1 MEFVVLLIVMLNHN
15 DGTAAMRALPAPNH
29 QVCEEARRVFLDGI
43 GPVPEGVEVRARC
56 ISTEQL
62 VPSI

>member
-1 MEFVVLLIVMLNHN
+1 MEFVILLIVLFNHN
-15 DGTAAMRALPAPNH
+15 DGSIGMKAIPAPNH
-29 QVCEEARRVFLDGI
+29 QVCEEARDQILAALGPASEGI
-43 GPVPEGVEVRARC
+43 EVRARC